1 MAPPDEVITGERPH
15 SEESGYVEGLMGVH
29 VDVQRVVL
37 VHPSQ
42 LGRRLQ
48 ELKVGRRSN

>member
-1 MAPPDEVITGERPH
+1 MPPPDKVITGERPH
-15 SEESGYVEGLMGVH
+15 GKESGDVEGLMGVH

-42 LGRRLQ
+42 LGR
-48 ELKVGRRSN
+48 